1 MNSLL
6 KNIPDKRVDKNTTSL
21 KFKEDLI
28 DFFQSL
34 NLKTCVEIGTSLG
47 YSAYI
52 LSHLFE
58 TVTTID
64 IDMSNIQK
72 AVKFNSER
80 KNIIF
85 LHGNSTSSDWD
96 VDRKF
101 DAAFIDADHSY
112 NAVLKDIE
120 KCIEYGTDN
129 MYIVFDDYGLPDDK
143 PGVKM
148 AVDEAISNG
157 ILKVIKPI
165 GEPAGNEPRIGKPLI
180 DWEGLICQVV

>member
-28 DFFQSL
+28 EFFQNL
-34 NLKTCVEIGTSLG
+34 NLKNCVEIGTSLG

-58 TVTTID
+58 NVTTID
-64 IDMSNIQK
+64 IDISNIRK
-72 AVKFNSER
+72 ASEFNYER

-96 VDRKF
+96 VEYKF
-101 DAAFIDADHSY
+101 DVAFIDADHSY

-120 KCIEYGTDN
+120 KCINYGTDN
-129 MYIVFDDYGLPDDK
+129 MYIVFDDYGLPDTK

-148 AVDEAISNG
+148 AVDEVLNKG
-157 ILKVIKPI
+157 LLKVVKYI